1 MTFIESFLPAFAANV
16 ASFMAQKAGSKTAA
30 KFAARGKEPDPEEL
44 VLMFDEEADWNL
56 EQMPAIDFDSGIRAF
71 IAAFM
76 ETALGEPRLNEII
89 RAEKLIRQT
98 ELQEALLLEMRH
110 LVTFLRKDGLR
121 VVGIN
126 ADTIEARNVANQI
139 VNYQPAPVDIHQ
151 QRAQTE
157 EGHYLN
163 TLIGQCDPVD
173 LAAIDEM

>member
-139 VNYQPAPVDIHQ
+139 VIHQPAPIDIHQ